1 MGDCYNPE
9 RILQTIIPTGGGSG
23 LKTYEELVREYRKR
37 QHDTV
42 VDTLATGLT
51 YVDEIAVDTGLLEET
66 GIMTELTESVTGL
79 LPFMIIS
86 VSEGS
91 KVLLGRKPGKT
102 GLKDGA
108 YRMVKTG
115 AAMGVGAAVTGLA
128 GFWAA
133 IPVTMGVRALFD
145 RYRSKALTGRRVE
158 GRIKR
163 LQELNRFIR
172 REEKET
178 DQELLP
184 EGYDTGI
191 AVQASGEIQ

>member
-1 MGDCYNPE
+1 M
-9 RILQTIIPTGGGSG
+9 
-23 LKTYEELVREYRKR
+23 KTYEELVAEYRKR

-42 VDTLATGLT
+42 VDTIATGLT
-51 YVDEIAVDTGLLEET
+51 YMDQIAVDTGLLEET
-66 GIMTELTESVTGL
+66 GLLTELTESVSGI
-79 LPFMIIS
+79 LPFMVIS

-108 YRMVKTG
+108 FRMVKTG
-115 AAMGVGAAVTGLA
+115 AAMGVGAAVSGLT

-172 REEKET
+172 KEHDDT
-178 DQELLP
+178 DDNERLP
-184 EGYDTGI
+184 EMTGP
-191 AVQASGEIQ
+191 AVAATGEVR

>member
-1 MGDCYNPE
+1 M
-9 RILQTIIPTGGGSG
+9 
-23 LKTYEELVREYRKR
+23 KTYEELVKEYRKR

-51 YVDEIAVDTGLLEET
+51 YMDEIAVDTGLLEET
-66 GIMTELTESVTGL
+66 GILTELTESVTGI
-79 LPFMIIS
+79 LPFVIIS
-86 VSEGS
+86 VTEGS
-91 KVLLGRKPGKT
+91 RVLLGRKPGKT

-115 AAMGVGAAVTGLA
+115 AAMGVGAAVTGLT

-145 RYRSKALTGRRVE
+145 RYRSKTLTGKRVQ

-163 LQELNRFIR
+163 LQELNKFIR
-172 REEKET
+172 REKDEDGPER
-178 DQELLP
+178 LP
-184 EGYDTGI
+184 EAGVPGEGV
-191 AVQASGEIQ
+191 AAAGEIV

>member
-1 MGDCYNPE
+1 M
-9 RILQTIIPTGGGSG
+9 
-23 LKTYEELVREYRKR
+23 KTYEEIVREYRKR

-42 VDTLATGLT
+42 VDTIATGLT
-51 YVDEIAVDTGLLEET
+51 YVDKIAVDTGLLEET
-66 GIMTELTESVTGL
+66 GLLAELSESITGV
-79 LPFMIIS
+79 LPFVIIS
-86 VSEGS
+86 ATEGT
-91 KVLLGRKPGKT
+91 KVLLGKKPGKT

-145 RYRSKALTGRRVE
+145 RYRSKALTGMRVE

-172 REEKET
+172 NEKPENSEELPARE
-178 DQELLP
+178 QISFAA
-184 EGYDTGI
+184 EGI
-191 AVQASGEIQ
+191 VE